1 MSAAGMAIELVRCT
15 GSEAAGMD
23 CEYPHCPKSGKPH
36 ASIAQSDEQDGLKIA
51 CLAWKKGKERQ
62 L

>member
-23 CEYPHCPKSGKPH
+23 CEYPHCPKSGKSH
-36 ASIAQSDEQDGLKIA
+36 ASIAQSDEQDGLKIV
-51 CLAWKKGKERQ
+51 
-62 L
+62 